1 MIIIGMILALGLFVV
16 YLKILKLKFIGVGE
30 NDSFSDSVLK
40 RIMQVIVTIA
50 YVGLA
55 FVLISVFA

>member
-16 YLKILKLKFIGVGE
+16 YLKTLKLKFIGGEE
-30 NDSFSDSVLK
+30 NDSFSDTVLK

>member
-16 YLKILKLKFIGVGE
+16 YLKTLKLKFIGVEE
-30 NDSFSDSVLK
+30 NDSFSDTVLK